1 METYGRFAITVT
13 YDKAAP
19 NPEKVFFGIGKL
31 IESFQYLDSQLV
43 HCVDSNIRA
52 EIVLDNVEKGSIK
65 LWLAN
70 VLRSIDDDAVLSG
83 DYKKA
88 IAPFLVKG
96 KYYILGKLGAVN
108 QIEDAEFVEE
118 MENEL
123 YAIARDSKINT
134 LNCYSMPTR
143 EELLEGI
150 SKVGDAFAEFGE
162 KESIQMTDAEG
173 NTIVLNKKFRLPMSD
188 ISQFCSGEIIENDTE
203 CILKVRRPDF
213 LGETEWD
220 FRLQDQ
226 AIKGAIKD
234 TEWLNR
240 CLSRKITVLP
250 GDSLRVILHDTATYD
265 PSGNLI
271 KHKYYIKKVIGVL
284 PFIKVEEPLLTM

>member
-1 METYGRFAITVT
+1 
-13 YDKAAP
+13 
-19 NPEKVFFGIGKL
+19 
-31 IESFQYLDSQLV
+31 
-43 HCVDSNIRA
+43 
-52 EIVLDNVEKGSIK
+52 
-65 LWLAN
+65 
-70 VLRSIDDDAVLSG
+70 
-83 DYKKA
+83 
-88 IAPFLVKG
+88 
-96 KYYILGKLGAVN
+96 
-108 QIEDAEFVEE
+108 
-118 MENEL
+118 
-123 YAIARDSKINT
+123 
-134 LNCYSMPTR
+134 
-143 EELLEGI
+143 
-150 SKVGDAFAEFGE
+150 
-162 KESIQMTDAEG
+162 
-173 NTIVLNKKFRLPMSD
+173 LNKKFRLPMSD

-234 TEWLNR
+234 SEWLNR
-240 CLSRKITVLP
+240 YLSRKVTVLP